1 MNYTKIFYWLTVAD
15 SAKKCFLM
23 LIMFGVITL
32 IATLAYL
39 IAGGEDDDEAQRLSR
54 LWMWRT
60 YPFFLFFL
68 LAFVLIPS
76 KKKIHC

>member
-39 IAGGEDDDEAQRLSR
+39 IAGGR
-54 LWMWRT
+54 
-60 YPFFLFFL
+60 
-68 LAFVLIPS
+68 
-76 KKKIHC
+76 

>member
-1 MNYTKIFYWLTVAD
+1 
-15 SAKKCFLM
+15 
-23 LIMFGVITL
+23 MFGVITL

-60 YPFFLFFL
+60 YPFFCFISFC
-68 LAFVLIPS
+68 FNT
-76 KKKIHC
+76 K